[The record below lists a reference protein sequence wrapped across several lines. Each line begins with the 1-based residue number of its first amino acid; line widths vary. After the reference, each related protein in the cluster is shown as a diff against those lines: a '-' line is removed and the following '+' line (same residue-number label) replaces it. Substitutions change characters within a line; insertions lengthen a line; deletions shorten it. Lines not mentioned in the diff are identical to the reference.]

1 MNCSSVDIPVIA
13 TGGEGEKVDLKI
25 CLAGELNTGLQ
36 PSGNRVGHMDQP
48 YILVTL
54 CMVNF
59 EVP

>member
-1 MNCSSVDIPVIA
+1 MIA
-13 TGGEGEKVDLKI
+13 TGGEGEEGEKVDLKI